1 MKGIFIFASA
11 ALFFALGWYF
21 GSESP
26 LLSALWGAAGTAA
39 LLYWPRRSLLQVL
52 SLCWLCILLYAV
64 AAICTT
70 PREVGYMPGGITM
83 AVLFAVPFLM
93 VLVPIVV
100 IFFRAAYRDHMRTV
114 LEEAVLAAT
123 DPLVGPESGAMEKAL
138 LLLNKGTCADFIPDA
153 MVERDELV
161 FEAVDTPDSEAVQ
174 NAIQLIPL
182 LGKAG
187 AYISEDA
194 LKSARYNC
202 PPSIQEALSK
212 LPIEK

>member
-1 MKGIFIFASA
+1 MKAIFIFATA
-11 ALFFALGWYF
+11 VLFFALGWYC
-21 GSESP
+21 GSEAP
-26 LLSALWGAAGTAA
+26 LQSALWGAAGTAV

-52 SLCWLCILLYAV
+52 SLCWLCILMYSV
-64 AAICTT
+64 AAFALS
-70 PREVGYMPGGITM
+70 PREEGYMPGAIAM
-83 AVLFAVPFLM
+83 AVLFATPFLM

-123 DPLVGPESGAMEKAL
+123 DPLAGPESGAMEKAL
-138 LLLNKGTCADFIPDA
+138 VLLNKGTCADFIPDA
-153 MVERDELV
+153 MVDRDELV
-161 FEAVDTPDSEAVQ
+161 FEAVNPPDSQAIRNAVE
-174 NAIQLIPL
+174 LIPM

-194 LKSARYNC
+194 LESARYNC
-202 PPSIQEALSK
+202 PPAIQEALSK

>member
-11 ALFFALGWYF
+11 VLFFALGWYC
-21 GSESP
+21 GSEAP
-26 LLSALWGAAGTAA
+26 LQSSLWGAAGTAV
-39 LLYWPRRSLLQVL
+39 LLYWPRRSVLQVL
-52 SLCWLCILLYAV
+52 SLCWLCVLLYGV
-64 AAICTT
+64 AAFSVA
-70 PREVGYMPGGITM
+70 PREEGYMPSGPEMT
-83 AVLFAVPFLM
+83 VLFAVPFLM

-123 DPLVGPESGAMEKAL
+123 DPLIGPENGAMERAL
-138 LLLNKGTCADFIPDA
+138 HLLNKGTCADFIPDA
-153 MVERDELV
+153 MVDRDEIK
-161 FEAVDTPDSEAVQ
+161 FEAVDTPNSEAVQ

>member
-1 MKGIFIFASA
+1 
-11 ALFFALGWYF
+11 
-21 GSESP
+21 
-26 LLSALWGAAGTAA
+26 
-39 LLYWPRRSLLQVL
+39 
-52 SLCWLCILLYAV
+52 
-64 AAICTT
+64 
-70 PREVGYMPGGITM
+70 M
-83 AVLFAVPFLM
+83 AVLFATPFLM

-153 MVERDELV
+153 MVDRDESK
-161 FEAVDTPDSEAVQ
+161 FEAVDTPDAEAIR
-174 NAIQLIPL
+174 NATELIPL

>member
-1 MKGIFIFASA
+1 MKVIFIFASA
-11 ALFFALGWYF
+11 VLFFTLGLYC
-21 GSESP
+21 GSEAP
-26 LLSALWGAAGTAA
+26 LLPAIWGAVGTSV
-39 LLYWPRRSLLQVL
+39 LLYWPHRSVLQVL
-52 SLCWLCILLYAV
+52 SLCWLSILLYAV

-70 PREVGYMPGGITM
+70 PREEGYMPGAITM
-83 AVLFAVPFLM
+83 SVLFAVPFLM

-138 LLLNKGTCADFIPDA
+138 ELLQKGTCADFIPDA
-153 MVERDELV
+153 MVDRDEIV
-161 FEAVDTPDSEAVQ
+161 FEAVDTPDAEAVR
-174 NAIQLIPL
+174 NATELIPL

-194 LKSARYNC
+194 LESARYNC